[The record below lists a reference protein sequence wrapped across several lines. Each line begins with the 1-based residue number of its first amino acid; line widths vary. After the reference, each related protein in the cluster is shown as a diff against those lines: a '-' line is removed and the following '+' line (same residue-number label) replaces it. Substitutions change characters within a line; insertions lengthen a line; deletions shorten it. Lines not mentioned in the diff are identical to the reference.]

1 MGDSTYHATHDAIP
15 SENSAKIGVFEVH
28 PLNYGD
34 DVLLSNKDTDAARD
48 NGGKMSDASEVI
60 AVEANSKKSA
70 VMVVG
75 GDDIITREMREDLQ
89 NNAIAMG
96 DYTGMK

>member
-15 SENSAKIGVFEVH
+15 SENCAKIGVFEVH
-28 PLNYGD
+28 PLNYVD

-60 AVEANSKKSA
+60 AVD
-70 VMVVG
+70 G
-75 GDDIITREMREDLQ
+75 GSQLKEECSH
-89 NNAIAMG
+89 G
-96 DYTGMK
+96 GWW